1 MMGTRLL
8 WTDSCL
14 VSSYLNLESLEAQAK
29 SRDELHSQGRLSSI
43 QIQGK
48 NLYEPGF
55 SPSIT
60 PKSKWGASIVGK

>member
-1 MMGTRLL
+1 M

-14 VSSYLNLESLEAQAK
+14 ASSYLILESLETEVK
-29 SRDELHSQGRLSSI
+29 SRDEFHNQGRLSSI

-48 NLYEPGF
+48 NLYESVF

-60 PKSKWGASIVGK
+60 PKSKQGASIVGK